1 MKARGNLLRLKHF
14 QVEDKTRQL
23 AQIDMMLAE
32 FRRMSD
38 DLQVQIDLEE
48 KKSGITDQSHFAY
61 PTFAKAA
68 MQRRDNLKNSIQ
80 DLEDKR
86 INAVEALEEADEELR
101 KAQLKEDRDHGGS
114 IEEEVKEAKIDRAA
128 MIG

>member
-23 AQIDMMLAE
+23 AQIDMMIAE
-32 FRRMSD
+32 FGNMSEELD
-38 DLQVQIDLEE
+38 TQIRLEE
-48 KKSGITDQSHFAY
+48 EKAGISDPTHFAY

-68 MQRRDNLKNSIQ
+68 IQRRDNLKVSIRE
-80 DLEDKR
+80 LEEKR
-86 INAVEALEEADEELR
+86 IGAVEALEEADEELR
-101 KAQLKEDRDHGGS
+101 KAQAKHERDGS
-114 IEEEVKEAKIDRAA
+114 SPIAEEPVEPALDRAT